1 MGFFKKIFK
10 GVKKVFKKIGK
21 GIKKVMGK
29 VGKFMGKLGI
39 VGQIG
44 LGLLLPG
51 IGSMMGSMF
60 TNLAGSLA
68 TSSIGILRGAGQV
81 INAAVNIGTKVG
93 NVFSSITE
101 GVTKVVGDLVGAT
114 LNKIPGAG
122 NLIKSA
128 TGGRLDITSKTFTK
142 AWGTAQDAISNV
154 ASAGGDLFKMD
165 TLTGAN
171 KYLTQSAI
179 DAGDAALEGIDTSSS
194 YSDSMLEDLPET
206 MQPYKDPM
214 KVAVPEGT
222 LADAVEGF
230 RAAQEVSAP
239 AVDYTSFDPATG
251 GTYIDTATTQ
261 AVATKPSLLSQATT
275 RAKEALVGAP
285 EQLVK
290 TGVARLAALPSD
302 AAIAAFQGPPE
313 VTYDVRQAAIPDI
326 GFASI
331 GQEVAQPSF
340 DLVSYFDQ
348 NQTAIAANPYGFNA
362 RIYNDA
368 TYARNMQSY
377 GFQTPMYGMG

>member
-60 TNLAGSLA
+60 GSLAGSLA

-194 YSDSMLEDLPET
+194 YSDAMLEDLPQT
-206 MQPYKDPM
+206 MQPGFTPQES
-214 KVAVPEGT
+214 VIEQGLNLSSVQATPEGT
-222 LADAVEGF
+222 LAEAVDSF
-230 RAAQEVSAP
+230 RTSQEVTTGVSTAAAQ
-239 AVDYTSFDPATG
+239 T
-251 GTYIDTATTQ
+251 TA
-261 AVATKPSLLSQATT
+261 KPSLLSQATT
-275 RAKEALVGAP
+275 RAREALVGAP

-290 TGVARLAALPSD
+290 TGVTSLATLPRDAALAA
-302 AAIAAFQGPPE
+302 IQGPPE

-326 GFASI
+326 GFAGI
-331 GQEVAQPSF
+331 GQEYAQPSF
-340 DLVSYFDQ
+340 DPVSYFDQ
-348 NQTAIAANPYGFNA
+348 NEVAIAANPYGFNA

-377 GFQTPMYGMG
+377 GFQIPMYGMG

>member
-1 MGFFKKIFK
+1 MGFFKKLFK
-10 GVKKVFKKIGK
+10 GVKKVFKKIGS
-21 GIKKVMGK
+21 GIKKAVGK

-81 INAAVNIGTKVG
+81 INAAVKIGTKAG

-101 GVTKVVGDLVGAT
+101 GVTKVVGEVAGAA
-114 LNKIPGAG
+114 LNKLGVKNIGTVSLEGKGFGSIWNTA
-122 NLIKSA
+122 
-128 TGGRLDITSKTFTK
+128 KT
-142 AWGTAQDAISNV
+142 AIYDA
-154 ASAGGDLFKMD
+154 ASAGKDLFSMD
-165 TLTGAN
+165 TLSASN
-171 KYLTQSAI
+171 LLTTQAEQVISQAAVSPDGGVF
-179 DAGDAALEGIDTSSS
+179 DAPGIV
-194 YSDSMLEDLPET
+194 ET
-206 MQPYKDPM
+206 P
-214 KVAVPEGT
+214 VPEGT
-222 LADAVEGF
+222 LGDAVEGF

-239 AVDYTSFDPATG
+239 VV
-251 GTYIDTATTQ
+251 DTATTQ

-285 EQLVK
+285 EQFVK
-290 TGVARLAALPSD
+290 TGVASLANLPRD
-302 AAIAAFQGPPE
+302 ATLAAFQGPPE

-331 GQEVAQPSF
+331 GQEFAQPSF
-340 DLVSYFDQ
+340 DPVSYFDQ
-348 NQTAIAANPYGFNA
+348 NQTAIAQNPFGFNA